1 MNRAERRRL
10 EKQEKKDPTMTI
22 KASELEAMKQ
32 KERKSFRR
40 SIASALRASGKG
52 LKEKYGWG
60 T

>member
-1 MNRAERRRL
+1 VNRAETFRKAG
-10 EKQEKKDPTMTI
+10 EKESLNDNQGQRIGGHEEEGT
-22 KASELEAMKQ
+22 A
-32 KERKSFRR
+32 KSPGR